1 MKRIFFLTF
10 AILCGQARANEN
22 WDCWRLKFGGTFY
35 KSLSNY
41 PLPAVGLEK
50 SFTFTKYNIYVGIS
64 PMSLLLPLSEYRKK
78 DMKDAMLYIQTA
90 VGVGFVI
97 YEDILVSIT
106 PTSIFFPIT
115 EKVPFGFSIAKKLSE
130 NWSIEFDM
138 YRFVQLLSQGN
149 SEFLEKK
156 DVYMIKF
163 CYHL

>member
-1 MKRIFFLTF
+1 
-10 AILCGQARANEN
+10 
-22 WDCWRLKFGGTFY
+22 
-35 KSLSNY
+35 
-41 PLPAVGLEK
+41 
-50 SFTFTKYNIYVGIS
+50 
-64 PMSLLLPLSEYRKK
+64 MSLLLPLSEYRKK